1 MLSIEQKERLHQE
14 FLDKLHNLYVTKNRD
29 YGDSVHR
36 TYEKY
41 GMTSYLVR
49 IEDKINRVQSLTE
62 NGIQRVNDEKLQDTL
77 LDAANYLILA
87 AIELENDKSERVS
100 DVSVLSSSPI
110 LSTSSYSIKDTDLY
124 TFTSMPDL
132 SSYGV
137 GIDLAKDGVESKGG
151 VAYEHGSSTSKND

>member
-49 IEDKINRVQSLTE
+49 IEDKINRVQSLTKS
-62 NGIQRVNDEKLQDTL
+62 GIQRVNDEKLQDTL

-132 SSYGV
+132 SSYSV

>member
-36 TYEKY
+36 TYERY

-49 IEDKINRVQSLTE
+49 IEDKINRVQSLTKE
-62 NGIQRVNDEKLQDTL
+62 GIQRVNDEKLQDTL

-100 DVSVLSSSPI
+100 DASAVSSSPI

-132 SSYGV
+132 SGYSM

-151 VAYEHGSSTSKND
+151 VVYEHGSSISKND

>member
-36 TYEKY
+36 TYERY
-41 GMTSYLVR
+41 GMISYLVR

-62 NGIQRVNDEKLQDTL
+62 EGIQRVNDEKLQDTL

-100 DVSVLSSSPI
+100 DASAASSSPI

-124 TFTSMPDL
+124 TLTSMPDL
-132 SSYGV
+132 SSYSI

-151 VAYEHGSSTSKND
+151 VVYEHRSSISKND